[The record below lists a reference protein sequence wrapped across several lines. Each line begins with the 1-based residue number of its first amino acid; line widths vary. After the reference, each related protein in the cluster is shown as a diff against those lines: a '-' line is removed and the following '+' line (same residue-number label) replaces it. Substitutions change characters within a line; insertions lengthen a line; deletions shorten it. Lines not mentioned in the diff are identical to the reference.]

1 MEFDSDL
8 GGSFEIIFHTIRDHL
23 LWILLFIGIMAVI
36 HFFVRSFV
44 RRLEVYFINEIKKR
58 SRRPAEFEKRTNTIL
73 MIINKFIFISIWL
86 FGLFVFLGTL
96 GVSTSPFFAIFGVF
110 GLALGFGAQNLI
122 KDIISGTF
130 ILFENQIRVGD
141 VAIINGT
148 GGLVE
153 SINLRTIV
161 LRDLMGTVHVFPN
174 GSITTLANRTKNW
187 SAFVFDLGVAYKENV
202 DRVMKVI
209 DEVGGELQEDLEWG
223 PMILEPLEIF
233 GLDQFGNSAIIIKGR
248 IKTEPGQQWKVGRE
262 FNRRIKNTFDQ
273 LGIEIPFPHTTL
285 YMGSE
290 SKPLEILMQEN
301 RERGY

>member
-1 MEFDSDL
+1 MELDTEL
-8 GGSFEIIFHTIRDHL
+8 GGSFEAIFHTIRDHL
-23 LWILLFIGIMAVI
+23 FWILLFIGIMVI
-36 HFFVRSFV
+36 VHLLVRVFV
-44 RRLEVYFINEIKKR
+44 RRLEGYFINEMKKR
-58 SRRPAEFEKRTNTIL
+58 SRRPAEFEKRTNTIV
-73 MIINKFIFISIWL
+73 MIVNKFIFVSIWL

-110 GLALGFGAQNLI
+110 GLALGFGAQSLI

-130 ILFENQIRVGD
+130 ILLENQIRIGD

-174 GSITTLANRTKNW
+174 GSINTLANRTKNW
-187 SAFVFDLGVAYKENV
+187 SAYVFDLGVAYKESV
-202 DRVMKVI
+202 DHVMKVI
-209 DEVGGELQEDLEWG
+209 DEVGGELLEDPEWG

-233 GLDQFGNSAIIIKGR
+233 GLDEFGTSAIIIKGR
-248 IKTEPGQQWKVGRE
+248 IKTEPGQQWKLGRE
-262 FNRRIKNTFDQ
+262 FNRRIKNTFDR
-273 LGIEIPFPHTTL
+273 LDIEIPFPHTTL

-290 SKPLEILMQEN
+290 TRPLEVLMQER
-301 RERGY
+301 RERDY